1 MEPLLYQPV
10 FMYSVLLLCVI
21 MAYRYLSSPDY
32 SLQEKPG
39 PHILWIILVCLIF
52 SFFLGYRPAH
62 ICFGD
67 SGLYRW
73 DYDSL
78 DASFIRID
86 WTKEWL
92 FQWIGVLCKKLS
104 LESSDYF
111 TVVAVGY
118 FFSALFAVKKFM
130 PQNPMLGMLFVM
142 ASLSFY
148 SYCVNGMRN
157 GLACHIMLLAFAY
170 LLEGKLPVGVAL
182 CLVAFAIHRTA
193 ILPIAGIFAAMY
205 FVRDAKYGIMFWLAS
220 IVISLVAGNS
230 MIDFFAS
237 LGFDDRMANYTSG
250 DNDMSSFSSTGFRWD
265 FLLYSSM
272 PIVLGWYVVIERKL
286 VDNWYNALLVTYC
299 LTNAFWVVVI
309 EAAFSN
315 RFAYLSWFMYP
326 ILIAYPLANMPIWE
340 EQDKM
345 TGRILMAYVGF
356 TVFMNAVYWAN

>member
-1 MEPLLYQPV
+1 MEPLLYQPL
-10 FMYSVLLLCVI
+10 FTYSVVALCVI
-21 MAYRYLSSPDY
+21 MAYNYLSSPDY

-39 PHILWIILVCLIF
+39 PHILWLILLCLIY
-52 SFFLGYRPAH
+52 SFWLGNRPTH
-62 ICFGD
+62 SCFGD
-67 SGLYRW
+67 SGPYRW
-73 DYDSL
+73 GYEAL
-78 DASFIRID
+78 EASFVEID
-86 WTKEWL
+86 WTQEWL
-92 FQWIGVLCKKLS
+92 FQWIGVICKKLS
-104 LESSDYF
+104 FEWPDYF
-111 TVVAVGY
+111 TVIALGY

-130 PQNPMLGMLFVM
+130 PLNPMLGMLFILS
-142 ASLSFY
+142 SLSFY
-148 SYCVNGMRN
+148 AYCVNGMRN

-182 CLVAFAIHRTA
+182 CLAAFAIHRTA

-237 LGFDDRMANYTSG
+237 LGFDDRMSSYANEADASV
-250 DNDMSSFSSTGFRWD
+250 FSRTGFRWD

-299 LTNAFWVVVI
+299 LTNAFWVMVN
-309 EAAFSN
+309 EASYSN

-326 ILIAYPLANMPIWE
+326 VVIAYPLANMPIWE

-356 TVFMNAVYWAN
+356 TVFMNVVYWAN